1 MFRACVALVGLLAVS
16 ASVSAGQGGSAAT
29 RRAASTKLAKDATCV
44 SALGAGVKT
53 NRSFCDVII
62 ANTPA
67 RSVAMAIPPH
77 TGAATLLFDLHNRF
91 SAPAGPTDP
100 AQAFQR
106 HTVVVGVIRPT
117 GEVIDRAAV
126 VGEFRTVQ
134 DLFDRITGT
143 GPAGVKAVAPGP
155 AQAVRVT
162 IPAGVQA
169 IGIVGIRQD
178 IDTRTAH
185 AAFTTPG
192 RPVAIV
198 SNMRIEY
205 VPGRQ

>member
-1 MFRACVALVGLLAVS
+1 MIGRTLTILTCAAVF
-16 ASVSAGQGGSAAT
+16 GSTAAAWQSGSST
-29 RRAASTKLAKDATCV
+29 ARRAASTRLAKDATCA
-44 SALGAGVKT
+44 SDLGSGVKT

-62 ANTPA
+62 ATAPGK
-67 RSVAMAIPPH
+67 SVAMSIPAH
-77 TGAATLLFDLHNRF
+77 TGPATLLFDLHNRF
-91 SAPAGPTDP
+91 SAPAGSSDP

-106 HTVVVGVIRPT
+106 HTVIVGVVRPT
-117 GEVIDRAAV
+117 GELIDRAAV

-134 DLFDRITGT
+134 DLFDRISGS
-143 GPAGVKAVAPGP
+143 GPSGVKAVAPGP
-155 AQAVRVT
+155 VQAVRVT

-198 SNMRIEY
+198 SNLRIEY
-205 VPGRQ
+205 VPGR